1 MKVRLKVLSG
11 KSAGKEISLNAGE
24 FLIGR
29 GDGCHLRPKTDAISR
44 KHCRL
49 FVADDEVRVSD
60 MQSRNGTYVNGQKI
74 EAEVA
79 VKHGDKISVGPLQ
92 FELIASEVERS
103 EAPNRPTPAKAA
115 PRPSEAVKV
124 KKQPVASR
132 DGKMADDDIFSWLEE
147 ADEVD
152 RAERLVDPGTR
163 QFQLKDSVKVADG
176 ETVDM
181 GKSGE
186 TTTEAPKEDK
196 KKKEPGKLPKPP
208 EKDKHVNSQAAAA
221 DALRQ
226 FFKRS

>member
-11 KSAGKEISLNAGE
+11 KSAGKEITLSAGE

-44 KHCRL
+44 KHCR
-49 FVADDEVRVSD
+49 FFIGDDEVRVSD
-60 MQSRNGTYVNGQKI
+60 LQSRNGTYVNGQKI
-74 EAEVA
+74 EAEVSI
-79 VKHGDKISVGPLQ
+79 KPGDKVSVGPLQ
-92 FELIASEVERS
+92 FELVAGEGSSASATR
-103 EAPNRPTPAKAA
+103 APVKSA
-115 PRPSEAVKV
+115 PRPVETTAAKSSKPTA
-124 KKQPVASR
+124 AARS
-132 DGKMADDDIFSWLEE
+132 DATGDDDIFGWLEE

-163 QFQLKDSVKVADG
+163 QFQLKDATKVDG
-176 ETVDM
+176 ETVDIA
-181 GKSGE
+181 KSGE
-186 TTTEAPKEDK
+186 TTTDAPDDKK

-208 EKDKHVNSQAAAA
+208 AEKDKHVNSQAAAA